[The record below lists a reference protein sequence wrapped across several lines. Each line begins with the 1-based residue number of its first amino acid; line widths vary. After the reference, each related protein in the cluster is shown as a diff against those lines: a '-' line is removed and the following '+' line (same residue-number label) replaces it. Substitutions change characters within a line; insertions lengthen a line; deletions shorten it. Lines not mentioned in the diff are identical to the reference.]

1 MSMMIHRALLRQRA
15 AEKAALEKLSKK
27 PVVEEEEAVA
37 EEAPAVEERPVTKR
51 TRRPRKS

>member
-51 TRRPRKS
+51 TRRPRKA